1 MLDVI
6 TRRSNLELM
15 LQIGAE
21 VLVSEDPR
29 HRGDHPVNNKL
40 FIFTAAKFHPQ
51 HYLCC
56 RARERE
62 AQSGYGIPDCLPS
75 H

>member
-21 VLVSEDPR
+21 ILVSEDPR
-29 HRGDHPVNNKL
+29 HRGDHPESLSSAGSPEPLPGFARDPDGQPSQRDPRRANG
-40 FIFTAAKFHPQ
+40 AA
-51 HYLCC
+51 
-56 RARERE
+56 E
-62 AQSGYGIPDCLPS
+62 
-75 H
+75 

>member
-21 VLVSEDPR
+21 ILVSEDPR
-29 HRGDHPVNNKL
+29 HRGDHPDLYYVSPGL
-40 FIFTAAKFHPQ
+40 DWSELDIYISGIF
-51 HYLCC
+51 
-56 RARERE
+56 
-62 AQSGYGIPDCLPS
+62 
-75 H
+75 

>member
-29 HRGDHPVNNKL
+29 HRGDHPD
-40 FIFTAAKFHPQ
+40 
-51 HYLCC
+51 
-56 RARERE
+56 
-62 AQSGYGIPDCLPS
+62 PDKICIVMQNYASLS
-75 H
+75 RSIIDKMKSEV